1 MVAEGVQL
9 ERLSCVT
16 LDAILKTELVIFHIC
31 VSYFIHIQ
39 NMASEKQT
47 PPVFAE
53 NMLYK
58 TWENKTEMWKLVNSV
73 EAK

>member
-1 MVAEGVQL
+1 M
-9 ERLSCVT
+9 
-16 LDAILKTELVIFHIC
+16 
-31 VSYFIHIQ
+31 Q
-39 NMASEKQT
+39 NMASKKQT